1 MPMIAREEG
10 SAVSQTKGAEATV
23 MVVAMSIG
31 TQ

>member
-1 MPMIAREEG
+1 MPMIVREEG
-10 SAVSQTKGAEATV
+10 SVIGQTKGVEATV